1 MKIAAIQEKQ
11 NGEYRTSVTPDTVK
25 IFLKNNFEV
34 VLEKDIGKNSNFID
48 SEYEKNGGRISSVP
62 LEILSDAD
70 IILKV
75 QPSDIKDK
83 FSEAEFAKEG
93 SVIIG
98 FFSPHQNQDLIKYY
112 ASKRISLLSMELVPR
127 TTKAQSFDALSSQS
141 NLVGYRAVIDAA
153 NYFSKAFPMFM
164 TAAGTIQPA
173 KVLVLG
179 AGVAGLQAVATAKRL
194 GASVFAY
201 DVRLAAKEQVE
212 SLGGKF
218 LHPDSNIS
226 DQSSDSGYAKEV
238 DSEFATKQNQMLEAE
253 ISKFDIVITT
263 AQIPGKKAPVLIT
276 KKMVSLMK
284 KGSVIVDI
292 AASSGGNCEHTKS
305 GSVVSI
311 DGVNI
316 VGYNNFSSKIAS
328 SSSALYARN
337 LANLVTYL
345 FKDKTELDL
354 KDDIV
359 KSMLLTHNGEILF
372 GK

>member
-11 NGEYRTSVTPDTVK
+11 TGEFRASITPDTVK
-25 IFLKNNFEV
+25 IYTKNNFEV
-34 VLEKDIGKNSNFID
+34 IVEKNIGKNSNFLD
-48 SEYEKNGGRISSVP
+48 SEYEKNGAKTSSIP

-75 QPSDIKDK
+75 MPSDIKDK
-83 FSEAEFAKEG
+83 FSEAEFAKKE
-93 SVIIG
+93 SLIIG
-98 FFSPHQNQDLIKYY
+98 FFSPYQNHELIKYY
-112 ASKRISLLSMELVPR
+112 ASKNISLLSMELVPR
-127 TTKAQSFDALSSQS
+127 TTKAQSFDALSSQA

-153 NYFSKAFPMFM
+153 NYFTKAFPMLM

-179 AGVAGLQAVATAKRL
+179 AGVAGLQAIATAKRL

-212 SLGGKF
+212 SLGAKF
-218 LHPDSNIS
+218 LHPDNNLA
-226 DQSSDSGYAKEV
+226 DQSTKSGYAKEV
-238 DSEFATKQNQMLEAE
+238 DIEFAKKQNEMLENE

-263 AQIPGKKAPVLIT
+263 AQIPGKKAPVLISQ
-276 KKMVSLMK
+276 KMVSLMN

-292 AASSGGNCEHTKS
+292 AASSGGNCELTKN
-305 GSVVSI
+305 GSIVSN
-311 DGVNI
+311 DGVTI
-316 VGYNNFSSKIAS
+316 VGFDNFSSKIAS

-345 FKDKTELDL
+345 FKDK
-354 KDDIV
+354 
-359 KSMLLTHNGEILF
+359 LLQRR
-372 GK
+372 